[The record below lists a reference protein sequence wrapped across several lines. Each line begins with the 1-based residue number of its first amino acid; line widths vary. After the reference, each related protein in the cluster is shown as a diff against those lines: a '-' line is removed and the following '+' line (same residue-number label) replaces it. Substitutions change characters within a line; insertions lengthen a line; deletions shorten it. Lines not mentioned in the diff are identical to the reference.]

1 MKTPSQHGK
10 HLESNPKKKAKG
22 CGNYTE
28 HGIGGYNNMH
38 QSHQME
44 ESIHPAAQ
52 QTRQCSGRQIGQRIT
67 FRDNMLVGELLYLS
81 ALKFKF
87 EQKKSSTFL
96 NLFNFTLYSF
106 EGKICVRF
114 CILADCQIYANMLA
128 SNCVS
133 IVNNYSNQSLKVIS
147 TQPGPFYF
155 SKK

>member
-10 HLESNPKKKAKG
+10 HLGSNPEKKAKG
-22 CGNYTE
+22 Q
-28 HGIGGYNNMH
+28 ISDVVIIQNMG
-38 QSHQME
+38 QEDTITYISHTKWKKV
-44 ESIHPAAQ
+44 SIQ
-52 QTRQCSGRQIGQRIT
+52 QLNKQDSGRQIGQRIT
-67 FRDNMLVGELLYLS
+67 FRGNMLVGELLYLS

-128 SNCVS
+128 SNCVP

-147 TQPGPFYF
+147 T
-155 SKK
+155 